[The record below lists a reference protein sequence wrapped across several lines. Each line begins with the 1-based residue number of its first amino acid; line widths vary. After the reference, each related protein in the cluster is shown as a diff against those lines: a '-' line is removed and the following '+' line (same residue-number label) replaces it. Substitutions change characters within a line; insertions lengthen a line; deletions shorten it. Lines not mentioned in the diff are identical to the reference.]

1 MRRNAAEKRD
11 TLPDPKFRDKTV
23 ARFINMVMVSG
34 KKSLAERIVYDA
46 LDIIEEKQD
55 KELIQ
60 LVKSANS
67 LPNVHHSN
75 NAEDNDESDDDTTV
89 VTAVQI
95 QHHGVEV
102 LQCALN
108 NVRPLVEVRSRRVG
122 GSTYQVPVEVRNS
135 RSIALGMRWLIGA
148 ARKRRGKSM
157 AVCLA
162 AELMDAVKNAGDAIK
177 KREDT
182 HKMAEANKAFAHYRW

>member
-11 TLPDPKFRDKTV
+11 ILSDPKYHNKTV
-23 ARFINMVMVSG
+23 ARFINMVMYSG

-46 LDIIEEKQD
+46 LDFIEDKQD
-55 KELIQ
+55 KELIN
-60 LVKSANS
+60 LVKSAS
-67 LPNVHHSN
+67 ALPSVHGNVN
-75 NAEDNDESDDDTTV
+75 RGDDDENGEEENSD
-89 VTAVQI
+89 APAH
-95 QHHGVEV
+95 HHGVQV

-122 GSTYQVPVEVRNS
+122 GSTYQVPVEVRNT
-135 RSIALGMRWLIGA
+135 RSVALGMRWLISA

-157 AVCLA
+157 AVRLA
-162 AELMDAVKNAGDAIK
+162 AELIDAVKNTGDAIK